1 VSEAVLVT
9 MSSGTVES
17 HEILRIST
25 QYFLGFIIIKAW
37 VSDGTN
43 EVIRLATA
51 APPFGVY

>member
-9 MSSGTVES
+9 MSSGTVQS
-17 HEILRIST
+17 HEILLIST

-43 EVIRLATA
+43 EVIPLATA
-51 APPFGVY
+51 APLFGVY